1 MKTRTSGSVVRFA
14 APIRAWAQRF
24 SLTVLICAAVAL
36 LMLGKVDAVLIEAVR
51 VRVTDAFAPLLD
63 AFSRP
68 AATAARSVEM
78 MIALNDAFEENKRL
92 KEENERL
99 LQWRQ
104 AAMRLEAE
112 NKSLRDLLN
121 YVPERLV
128 AHATARVVAAPGGS
142 FVRTLVVTAGERDGA
157 RKGQAALSGSGMVGR
172 VIDVGDRSSRVLLI
186 TDINTRIPVMLET
199 SRLQAVLAG
208 DNSSQ
213 PKLLYLPPE
222 TPPAVGERV
231 VTSGHGGL
239 FPAGI
244 PVGVVAAVGDRGIRV
259 EPFADLDR
267 LEHVQLV
274 DYGVVIGPGDSDTA
288 PQQQAR

>member
-1 MKTRTSGSVVRFA
+1 VKTRTSGSVVRFA

-24 SLTVLICAAVAL
+24 SLTALTCAAVVL
-36 LMLGKVDAVLIEAVR
+36 LMLGKVDTVLIEAVR
-51 VRVTDAFAPLLD
+51 ARVTDAFTPLLD

-68 AATAARSVEM
+68 AATAARGVETV
-78 MIALNDAFEENKRL
+78 IALNDAFEENKRL

-104 AAMRLEAE
+104 AATRLEAE
-112 NKSLRDLLN
+112 NKSLRGLLN
-121 YVPERLV
+121 YAPDHPVTRV
-128 AHATARVVAAPGGS
+128 TGRVVAAPGGS
-142 FVRTLVVTAGERDGA
+142 FVRSLVVTAGERDGV

-186 TDINTRIPVMLET
+186 TDINTRIPVMLEN
-199 SRLQAVLAG
+199 SRVQAVLAG
-208 DNSSQ
+208 DNSPQ

-222 TPPAVGERV
+222 TPPTVGDRV

-244 PVGVVAAVGDRGIRV
+244 PVGVVASVGERGVRV
-259 EPFADLDR
+259 EAFADPDR

-274 DYGVVIGPGDSDTA
+274 DYGVVTGPGDSEAT
-288 PQQQAR
+288 QQAR